1 MSYSVFLQH
10 LADALSIPTTTSLP
24 AILTILCTLPTLL
37 VIDNAETFLDLDTAD
52 GGYISEAIAEVGG
65 CPSVHLILTTR
76 SGKLPNLSWVRQNVG
91 GLDIEA
97 SRALFSAVYERDIG
111 NHLDSLFSTLD
122 HHALSIALLSHA
134 ATRNAYQNTQE
145 IQLAWEQQKTSLL
158 MTGPAKSQNLRV
170 TIEFSL
176 DSPSLRAMQAE
187 ALAFLRT
194 VAFLPEGVHRDDLS
208 GIFSEYADIQAVVN
222 AVCLSSLTHRSAERI
237 TVLAPIRM
245 YIMEHYNA
253 ALSYEDPVL
262 VSIRNYLYQQL
273 SAQPESWVVREST
286 NAERLLSFDLTSE
299 HVQHDDKARL
309 RTLMGVVDLH
319 HALSCYHPRET
330 SMFPLLQS
338 VSEHRHIPQA
348 ARVVGRQHS
357 GQLILAKAKC
367 LNGICSLQYRLR
379 RNFIQND
386 MLEIAELFCRRHMPI
401 CNKQLLSCLRLKG
414 AIYQRKGD
422 LLVAYAAL
430 CEASALAQS
439 LKDRPCKVLLDHSLS
454 RILFLRGRI
463 AETTSLMASVE
474 GYFRPNNQHVHL
486 AALLLDRINFL
497 MYEKDFDIARKI
509 LDQAEKLDRK
519 HNRGRRS
526 RNLLNWKASVEGCAD
541 NTAAAMKILDEATK
555 DEIRPG
561 MLEFDQYVE
570 AWRGKAYY
578 AAISGNFDNAR
589 KNLAQVVGLAL
600 PVGVKGAWDTLLAAY
615 IELYSGE
622 RDKAKELLVAAQAED
637 SHGHMQLTG
646 FIHRALGE
654 VALLNGDENE
664 AAIHFSHVGS
674 MCGTSGMS
682 AKFLYANQWQWYS
695 LSADYVG
702 WTKFLDR
709 AL

>member
-1 MSYSVFLQH
+1 M
-10 LADALSIPTTTSLP
+10 
-24 AILTILCTLPTLL
+24 LCTIRTLL

-52 GGYISEAIAEVGG
+52 GGYISDAIVELGG

-97 SRALFSAVYERDIG
+97 SRALFSAVYDQDIG
-111 NHLDSLFSTLD
+111 NRLDSLFSTLD
-122 HHALSIALLSHA
+122 HHALSISLLSHVA
-134 ATRNAYQNTQE
+134 RRNEYQTTGE
-145 IQLAWEQQKTSLL
+145 IHRAWKQQKTRLL
-158 MTGPAKSQNLRV
+158 ETGLAKSQNLGV
-170 TIEFSL
+170 TIKFSL

-208 GIFSEYADIQAVVN
+208 GIFSEYADIQAVVDT
-222 AVCLSSLTHRSAERI
+222 VCLSSLTHRSAERI
-237 TVLAPIRM
+237 TMFAPIRM
-245 YIMEHYNA
+245 YIMEQYNA

-262 VSIRNYLYQQL
+262 VSVRNYSYQQL
-273 SAQPESWVVREST
+273 SAQPESWVAREST

-319 HALSCYHPRET
+319 HALYHYHPRET
-330 SMFPLLQS
+330 SFFPLLES
-338 VSEHRHIPQA
+338 VSEYRHMPQA
-348 ARVVGRQHS
+348 DGVVGRQPS

-367 LNGICSLQYRLR
+367 LNGICWLQYRLR

-386 MLEIAELFCRRHMPI
+386 MLETAELFYRLHMPI

-422 LLVAYAAL
+422 LLIAYAAL
-430 CEASALAQS
+430 CKASALAQS
-439 LKDRPCKVLLDHSLS
+439 LKDRPCMALLDHSLS
-454 RILFLRGRI
+454 RILFLQGYI
-463 AETTSLMASVE
+463 ADTTSLMASAE

-486 AALLLDRINFL
+486 VALLLDRINFVL
-497 MYEKDFDIARKI
+497 VYKKDVGIAREI

-526 RNLLNWKASVEGCAD
+526 RSLLNWKASIAGWAE
-541 NTAAAMKILDEATK
+541 NTTDAMKILDEATK
-555 DEIRPG
+555 DEIHPG
-561 MLEFDQYVE
+561 MLEFDHYVE

-589 KNLAQVVGLAL
+589 KNLAQAVGLAL
-600 PVGVKGAWDTLLAAY
+600 SVGVKSAWDTLLSAY
-615 IELYSGE
+615 VELYSGE
-622 RDKAKELLVAAQAED
+622 RDKAEELLLAAQAED
-637 SHGHMQLTG
+637 GHGHMQLTG

-664 AAIHFSHVGS
+664 AAIHFSQVES
-674 MCGTSGMS
+674 MCSDSGMR

-695 LSADYVG
+695 LSADYNG